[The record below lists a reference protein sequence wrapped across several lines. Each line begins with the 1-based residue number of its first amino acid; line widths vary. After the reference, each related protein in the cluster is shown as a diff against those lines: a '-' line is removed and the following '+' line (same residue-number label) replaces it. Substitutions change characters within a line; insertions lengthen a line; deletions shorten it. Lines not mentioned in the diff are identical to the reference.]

1 MINGT
6 IHNNLSRNLFFF
18 AWRRNLL
25 RSVDAVV
32 IVEGIVKLSSAMIT
46 DGLRKSCHEN
56 KKKVKRLKQK
66 KPSKTSCTVDGLK
79 KLGINLVNYVK
90 NIRISSSSFQ
100 WQQWHIIPR

>member
-66 KPSKTSCTVDGLK
+66 TKQ
-79 KLGINLVNYVK
+79 
-90 NIRISSSSFQ
+90 NIVHR
-100 WQQWHIIPR
+100 

>member
-79 KLGINLVNYVK
+79 
-90 NIRISSSSFQ
+90 IRY
-100 WQQWHIIPR
+100 